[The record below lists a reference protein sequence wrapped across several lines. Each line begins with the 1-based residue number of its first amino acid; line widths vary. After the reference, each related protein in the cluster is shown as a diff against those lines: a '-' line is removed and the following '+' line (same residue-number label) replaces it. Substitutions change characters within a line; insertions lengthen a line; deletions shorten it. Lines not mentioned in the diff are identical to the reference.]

1 MINHR
6 DRSVHAECYRHV
18 IEAYIIH
25 INASVQ
31 HVFTN
36 DGAKIDFIEGKHLP
50 LI

>member
-1 MINHR
+1 MINHS
-6 DRSVHAECYRHV
+6 DRSV
-18 IEAYIIH
+18 IEEYTTH